1 MIKKNISL
9 EPLTKAERDIVDRL
23 TIEQKI
29 GVCNGN
35 NPNENLGIVYT
46 GRKKVAQ
53 GYRFHF
59 QNYPFYRLIYTIS
72 GVLKVYH
79 KEGTYLAESGTI
91 VSFKPGESCEIQSI
105 SAEPWVHAYVH
116 FTGQNAPRLYKES
129 QLKSKCIAIPTDPLE
144 VQQIFE
150 NIVNE
155 SIRQNK
161 HSQEICNQYLQ
172 ILLRKLSDQQL
183 QNHPH
188 FGTSK
193 TIYLECRNYIN
204 ENFNDLLG
212 ICQVAD
218 EFHINCE
225 YLCRLFKKYATI
237 SPMAYILQL
246 KMNRAAILLMQT
258 DFSIKKISFMLNF
271 SDPYYFSRVF
281 KKNYGI
287 SPSLYREHR
296 Q

>member
-1 MIKKNISL
+1 MRKKNISL
-9 EPLTKAERDIVDRL
+9 EPLTKAERDIVEQL
-23 TIEQKI
+23 TIEERI

-53 GYRFHF
+53 GYHFHF
-59 QNYPFYRLIYTIS
+59 KNYPFYRLIYTLS

-79 KEGTYLAESGTI
+79 KKGTYLAESGTI

-116 FTGQNAPRLYKES
+116 FTGKSAAKFYKES
-129 QLKSKCIAIPTDPLE
+129 KLKSDNVAILNNPFE

-183 QNHPH
+183 QSHPH
-188 FGTSK
+188 FNTSK
-193 TIYLECRNYIN
+193 TTYLECRNYIN
-204 ENFNDLLG
+204 ENFNELLG
-212 ICQVAD
+212 ISQVAD
-218 EFHINCE
+218 KFHINNE

-246 KMNRAAILLMQT
+246 KMNRAAILLVQT
-258 DFSIKKISFMLNF
+258 DLSIKRISFMLNF
-271 SDPYYFSRVF
+271 SDPYYFSRAF